1 MIMINVIKEEN
12 KDEVT
17 IYVSSSSIKDSLAFV
32 TQLLKKLD
40 EEGEE

>member
-1 MIMINVIKEEN
+1 MINVIKEEN

-17 IYVSSSSIKDSLAFV
+17 IYVSSQSIKDSLTFV

-40 EEGEE
+40 EEDEE

>member
-1 MIMINVIKEEN
+1 MINVIKKED
-12 KDEVT
+12 KDDVT
-17 IYVSSSSIKDSLAFV
+17 IYVSSSSIKDTLSFV